1 MTDKKVA
8 MDFDRDKAVEIA
20 GGQFDLVL
28 MAATRARQLRKGST
42 PKLDTGHREVTA
54 ALIEVQEGLYT
65 REDFLSNMA
74 GKKTKDEIEQE
85 KLELEQQE
93 KDNDKSI

>member
-1 MTDKKVA
+1 MSDKKDV
-8 MDFDRDKAVEIA
+8 MDFDRDKAVEVA

-54 ALIEVQEGLYT
+54 ALIEVQEGLYSK
-65 REDFLSNMA
+65 EDFLANMA
-74 GKKTKDEIEQE
+74 GRKTKDEIEQE

-93 KDNDKSI
+93 KDNDQSI